1 LSGAD
6 ADDVLLDI
14 SDLTTEI
21 DTAAGTIRPVAGVS
35 LAVKRGRTLCLVGES
50 GSGKSMLALSVM
62 RVLPSGAHITSG
74 SISLEHTD
82 LTALGEREMRSVRGR
97 DVAIVPQD
105 PMTAFD
111 PLLTVGSQI
120 VESIRTHLHLRKEP
134 ARARMLEALDQ
145 VHLPNPRRVAR
156 SLPSQLSGGMNQ
168 RALIAMALATEPSVL
183 LADEPT
189 TALDVTVQAQVLEL
203 LEEVQEKRGLAIV
216 LITHDMG
223 VAAAVADEVAVMYAG
238 RIVERGPMRAIF
250 DEPRHPYT
258 VGLITAARES
268 YLPGTAFRSIPG
280 APPNLLAL
288 PGGCAFAPRCAF
300 ARTACS
306 DGPPP
311 LRPFDALR
319 AACVL
324 EDHERPWL
332 TATRVRDGVNA

>member
-1 LSGAD
+1 LSDVVAD
-6 ADDVLLDI
+6 GNVLDI

-21 DTAAGTIRPVAGVS
+21 DTAAGTIRPVASVA
-35 LAVKRGRTLCLVGES
+35 LAVGRGATLCLVGES

-62 RVLPSGAHITSG
+62 RVLPAGAHITAG
-74 SISLEHTD
+74 SISLGGTD
-82 LTALGEREMRSVRGR
+82 LTALSEREMRAVRGR
-97 DVAIVPQD
+97 DIAIVPQD

-111 PLLTVGSQI
+111 PLLSVGSQI
-120 VESIRTHLHLRKEP
+120 VESIRTHLRLNKDQ

-145 VHLPNPRRVAR
+145 VHLPNPRRVAS

-168 RALIAMALATEPSVL
+168 RALIAMALATEPRVL

-203 LEEVQEKRGLAIV
+203 LAEVQRDRGLAIV

-238 RIVERGPMRAIF
+238 RIVEHGPMRSIF
-250 DEPRHPYT
+250 HEPRHPYT
-258 VGLITAARES
+258 VGLISAARES

-288 PGGCAFAPRCAF
+288 PDGCAFATRCAF
-300 ARTACS
+300 ARTACL
-306 DGPPP
+306 DGPP
-311 LRPFDALR
+311 ALR
-319 AACVL
+319 NFVELEAACIL
-324 EDHERPWL
+324 EDQERPWL
-332 TATRVRDGVNA
+332 TATRLQDGVNA